1 MKLKTNNE
9 ECLEQP
15 LNKKKENLVFFSI
28 NNCLF
33 ISF

>member
-15 LNKKKENLVFFSI
+15 LQLRKKEKLIKI
-28 NNCLF
+28 NKN
-33 ISF
+33 IYH